1 MPSARI
7 FSTIVGIVLAV
18 LAPLSLPMRASAQ
31 IASGNTYT
39 IGGIDVDVS
48 GPDGVQARQTAIRE
62 ARQKAVKLL
71 VERMIAPEDRARVP
85 PVNEQRL
92 DSMVRG
98 VEFARERT
106 AGSRYMATI
115 GVVFSAEPVKQWLG
129 EAGISIAETV
139 ARAALVIPLWKDKSG
154 LQPLDDRNAWRD
166 AWAGL
171 DTLATAVPVALV
183 RGDQL
188 DQDALSVEQ
197 AFVGDVTAL
206 ARLDERYRAPVV
218 IVAIA
223 DGDKAGPIKVGGVRY
238 DMQTGAR
245 SELMSLILQDES
257 QLAAAAKQI
266 HAKLDQD
273 WRGLATVRRD
283 QQAGLDVVVPIQ
295 ALGDWVQ
302 VRQRLGGI
310 PAIRNVSVRTL
321 ETDHADLH
329 LDYYGSAE
337 ELQKTLSQVGLRL
350 EKDADKWRL
359 LAR

>member
-1 MPSARI
+1 MSSARI
-7 FSTIVGIVLAV
+7 FSTILVVLTAC
-18 LAPLSLPMRASAQ
+18 APWPSQAQ
-31 IASGNTYT
+31 ISSGNTFT
-39 IGGIDVDVS
+39 IGGIEEDVN
-48 GPDGVQARQTAIRE
+48 GPDAVQARQTAIRE

-71 VERMIAPEDRARVP
+71 VERMVAEADRARVP
-85 PVNEQRL
+85 PVSDQRL

-106 AGSRYMATI
+106 AGTRYSATI
-115 GVVFSAEPVKQWLG
+115 GVVFGAESVKQWLG
-129 EAGISIAETV
+129 EAGISMAETV
-139 ARAALVIPLWKDKSG
+139 ARAALVIPLWKDKTG
-154 LQPLDDRNAWRD
+154 LEPLDDRNAWRD
-166 AWAGL
+166 AWTGL
-171 DTLATAVPVALV
+171 DTLGSSVPVALV

-188 DQDALSVEQ
+188 DQDAITVEQ
-197 AFVGDVTAL
+197 AYVGDVTAL

-223 DGDKAGPIKVGGVRY
+223 EGEKDGPIKVGGMRY

-245 SELMSLILQDES
+245 SELMPLTVPDSS

-266 HAKLDQD
+266 HARLDQD

-295 ALGDWVQ
+295 ALGDWVK

-310 PAIRNVSVRTL
+310 PAIKSVVVRQL
-321 ETDHADLH
+321 EADHADLH
-329 LDYYGSAE
+329 LDYYGSSE
-337 ELQKTLSQVGLRL
+337 DLQKTLSQVGLQL

-359 LAR
+359 VAR

>member
-7 FSTIVGIVLAV
+7 FSTILVVLTAF
-18 LAPLSLPMRASAQ
+18 APWSVQAQ
-31 IASGNTYT
+31 VSNGNTFT
-39 IGGIDVDVS
+39 IGGIEEDVTGADA
-48 GPDGVQARQTAIRE
+48 VQARQTAIRE

-71 VERMIAPEDRARVP
+71 VERMVSPEDRAKVP
-85 PVNEQRL
+85 PVSDQRL

-98 VEFARERT
+98 VEFERERT
-106 AGSRYMATI
+106 AGTRYSATI

-139 ARAALVIPLWKDKSG
+139 ARAALVVPLWKDSTG
-154 LQPLDDRNAWRD
+154 LEPLDDRNAWRD
-166 AWAGL
+166 AWSGL
-171 DTLATAVPVALV
+171 DTLGSSVPVSLV

-188 DQDALSVEQ
+188 DQDAITVEQ
-197 AFVGDVTAL
+197 AYVGDVTAL
-206 ARLDERYRAPVV
+206 SRLDERYRAPVV

-223 DGDKAGPIKVGGVRY
+223 EGDKNGPIKLGGVRY

-245 SELMSLILQDES
+245 SELMPITVQDPS

-295 ALGDWVQ
+295 ALSDWVK

-310 PAIRNVSVRTL
+310 PAIKSVAVRQL
-321 ETDHADLH
+321 EADHADLH
-329 LDYYGSAE
+329 LDYYGSPE
-337 ELQKTLSQVGLRL
+337 DLQKTLSQVGLQL
-350 EKDADKWRL
+350 EKDADTWRL